1 MSDPK
6 SGGLP
11 PAAYVNLLRV
21 AFNPAEFFLAFA
33 QRAQSAH
40 GGGGAHLVA
49 SLVTTPVYAKAMLKA
64 LSESID
70 SYEKRFGEIPAM
82 EQPQA
87 EAPERSSR
95 GARAKGSAPP
105 RPGRETKARAAE
117 ND

>member
-11 PAAYVNLLRV
+11 PSAYVNLLRV
-21 AFNPAEFFLAFA
+21 GFNPAEFFLAFA

-40 GGGGAHLVA
+40 GGGDAHLVA
-49 SLVTTPVYAKAMLKA
+49 ALVTAPVYAKAMLKA

-70 SYEKRFGEIPAM
+70 GYEKRFGEIPAM

-105 RPGRETKARAAE
+105 RPGRESKASAAE
-117 ND
+117 NE